1 MIVSIFSREK
11 HFPLRIFARC
21 IAFTMQFN
29 DSRYCFKDRR
39 YSSYISSR
47 KRDARR
53 ENRDLVARFQHGGIA
68 SLPAIIRGIEISEAF
83 EKSHRQWKYF
93 SLACSS
99 LFIIVLYSFFFFLS
113 ISFSRNSCNAK
124 QNRDVA
130 WDHSAIYFRYWRIAS
145 DAIFV
150 VAEINWII
158 TFFPEL
164 KVSFNQFC
172 KLEECK
178 YIFFS
183 LLLFFLFFFCTAI
196 TFVERTRTK

>member
-39 YSSYISSR
+39 YSSYNIFQEKGRSQGESR
-47 KRDARR
+47 SRGEVPTWRHR
-53 ENRDLVARFQHGGIA
+53 IA
-68 SLPAIIRGIEISEAF
+68 SRHNSRHWNLRSIREIASPMEIFLARLLFAF
-83 EKSHRQWKYF
+83 HNR
-93 SLACSS
+93 
-99 LFIIVLYSFFFFLS
+99 FIFVFFFFLS
-113 ISFSRNSCNAK
+113 ISFPRNSCNAK

-183 LLLFFLFFFCTAI
+183 LLLFFFCIAI